1 MKENESK
8 EQRFKR
14 LAEKRVTNA
23 AKSLKLVGNLG
34 NQSLYTSSDAQ
45 RRIIRYLEKTYKQ
58 MKKDLEKKTPKEE
71 EDFRFGK

>member
-23 AKSLKLVGNLG
+23 AKSLKLVGN
-34 NQSLYTSSDAQ
+34 QSLYPLAF
-45 RRIIRYLEKTYKQ
+45 K
-58 MKKDLEKKTPKEE
+58 EKKL
-71 EDFRFGK
+71 